1 MLDLS
6 IDRDSGIPVGVQL
19 ARRLRTAIE
28 LGQLAPGAR
37 LPSLREAADLSGA
50 NVNTVRAVYAKLAA
64 AGVVATEQGRG
75 TFVTDGPPPTDEAT
89 ARRQLQAEIAQ
100 LEAELVALPIIPT
113 EHPGGTTRRP
123 GRPQLLSVDELAALR
138 DLLSQRVGQ
147 LRAARGDI
155 VRRLE
160 TGEPLAPAEPTPQR
174 KPSSRSSSSLAGA
187 RVRWTGA

>member
-6 IDRDSGIPVGVQL
+6 IDRDNGIPVGVQL
-19 ARRLRTAIE
+19 ARRLRAAIE
-28 LGQLAPGAR
+28 HGQLAPGER
-37 LPSLREAADLSGA
+37 LPSLREAAEQSGA

-75 TFVTDGPPPTDEAT
+75 TFVADGPPADEAT

-100 LEAELVALPIIPT
+100 LEAELVALPIIPIEGAVQT
-113 EHPGGTTRRP
+113 PRRP

-138 DLLSQRVGQ
+138 DVLAQRVDQ
-147 LRAARGDI
+147 LRTTRGEI
-155 VRRLE
+155 VRRIE
-160 TGEPLAPAEPTPQR
+160 TGEPLAPESTPQR
-174 KPSSRSSSSLAGA
+174 RPSSRSSSSLAGA